1 MGGSCRRL
9 GAAEYQIKKGETDVK
24 ILIAGSGKLGETLA
38 RQLCAE
44 EHDVTLVDSDRSVL
58 ESGLNRYDV
67 MGINGNCASMQ
78 VLCQAGVER
87 ADLLIAATGSDEV
100 NLLSC
105 STAHYI
111 NPRLHTIARIRNPEY
126 ADQAYSMRNAFALSM
141 IVNPERQAAAEIER
155 LLRYPGFLKRDTFAK
170 GRMEIVELKIDAE
183 SKLCNITLSSLNA
196 LMRCRVLVCA
206 VLRDGTA
213 IAPDGNFVLHAG
225 DRIFVTAST
234 DVLSVLLKNLGIVT
248 HRAERVMLI
257 GGGRISYYLAQALEK
272 SHLDVQMIEKDPEI
286 CARMAGLLPKTTVIQ
301 GDAADRAVLE
311 GEGLASCDA
320 LVTLTGLD
328 ELNMVISLYGS
339 GLGVPQ
345 IITKIGRVE
354 DGKVLDSLPLGSVIC
369 PRKLCCSTIVRYVRA
384 MQKQAGAALT
394 VHTIADGQVEAI
406 EFLVDEHTLHCREPL
421 KKLKLRENILLVGIN
436 RGDRTEIPN
445 GDSSFDL
452 GDSVVVVSSG
462 STVLLQLNDIFA

>member
-1 MGGSCRRL
+1 M
-9 GAAEYQIKKGETDVK
+9 K

-67 MGINGNCASMQ
+67 MGVMGNCASME
-78 VLCQAGVER
+78 VLRQAGVES
-87 ADLLIAATGSDEV
+87 ANLLIAVTGSDEV
-100 NLLSC
+100 NLLTC
-105 STAHYI
+105 TTAHYI
-111 NPRLHTIARIRNPEY
+111 NPKLHTIARIRNPDY
-126 ADQAYSMRNAFALSM
+126 AEQAYSMRDAFALSM
-141 IVNPERQAAAEIER
+141 IVNPERQAATEIER

-170 GRMEIVELKIDAE
+170 GRMEIVELKLEAD
-183 SKLCNITLSSLNA
+183 SRLCNVTLSSLNT
-196 LMRCRVLVCA
+196 LVRCRVLVCA
-206 VLRDGTA
+206 VLRGGNA

-225 DRIFVTAST
+225 DRVFVTAST
-234 DVLSVLLKNLGIVT
+234 EVLSELLKNLGIVT

-257 GGGRISYYLAQALEK
+257 GGGKISYYLAQALEE
-272 SHLDVQMIEKDPEI
+272 SRLDVQLVEKDPDI
-286 CARMAGLLPKTTVIQ
+286 CEQMAKALPRTTVIQ
-301 GDAADRAVLE
+301 GDAADRSVLE

-339 GLGVPQ
+339 GFGVKQ
-345 IITKIGRVE
+345 IITKVGRME
-354 DGKVLDSLPLGSVIC
+354 DGRVLDSLPLGSVIC
-369 PRKLCCSTIVRYVRA
+369 PRKLSCSTIVRYVRA
-384 MQKQAGAALT
+384 MQKQAGAAIT

-406 EFLVDEHTLHCREPL
+406 EFPVDEHTLHCGEPL

-436 RGDRTEIPN
+436 RGDHTEIPN
-445 GDSSFDL
+445 GDSSFEQ

-462 STVLLQLNDIFA
+462 STVLMQLNDIFA

>member
-1 MGGSCRRL
+1 M
-9 GAAEYQIKKGETDVK
+9 K

-67 MGINGNCASMQ
+67 MGVMGNCASME
-78 VLCQAGVER
+78 VLRQAGVES
-87 ADLLIAATGSDEV
+87 ANLLIAVTGSDEV
-100 NLLSC
+100 NLLTC
-105 STAHYI
+105 TTAHYI
-111 NPRLHTIARIRNPEY
+111 NPKLHTIARIRNPDY
-126 ADQAYSMRNAFALSM
+126 AEQAYSMRDAFALSM
-141 IVNPERQAAAEIER
+141 IVNPERQAATEIER

-170 GRMEIVELKIDAE
+170 GRMEIVELKLEAD
-183 SKLCNITLSSLNA
+183 SRLCNVTLSSLNT
-196 LMRCRVLVCA
+196 LVRCRVLVCA
-206 VLRDGTA
+206 VLRGGNA

-225 DRIFVTAST
+225 DRVFVTAST
-234 DVLSVLLKNLGIVT
+234 EVLSELLKNLGIVT

-257 GGGRISYYLAQALEK
+257 GGGKISYYLAQALEE
-272 SHLDVQMIEKDPEI
+272 SRLDVQLVEKDPDI
-286 CARMAGLLPKTTVIQ
+286 CEQMAKALPRTTVIQ
-301 GDAADRAVLE
+301 GDAADRSVLE

-339 GLGVPQ
+339 GFGVKQ
-345 IITKIGRVE
+345 IITKVGRME
-354 DGKVLDSLPLGSVIC
+354 DGRVLDSLPLGSVIC
-369 PRKLCCSTIVRYVRA
+369 PRKLSCSTIVRYVRA
-384 MQKQAGAALT
+384 MQKQAGAAIT

-406 EFLVDEHTLHCREPL
+406 EFPVDEHTLHCGEPL

-436 RGDRTEIPN
+436 RGDHTEIPN
-445 GDSSFDL
+445 GDSSFEQ

-462 STVLLQLNDIFA
+462 TTVLMQLNDIFA

>member
-1 MGGSCRRL
+1 M
-9 GAAEYQIKKGETDVK
+9 K

-67 MGINGNCASMQ
+67 MGVMGNCASME
-78 VLCQAGVER
+78 VLRQAGVES
-87 ADLLIAATGSDEV
+87 ANLLIAVTGSDEV
-100 NLLSC
+100 NLLTC
-105 STAHYI
+105 TTAHYI
-111 NPRLHTIARIRNPEY
+111 NPKLHTIARIRNPDY
-126 ADQAYSMRNAFALSM
+126 AEQAYSMRDAFALSM
-141 IVNPERQAAAEIER
+141 IVNPERQAATEIER

-170 GRMEIVELKIDAE
+170 GRMEIVELKLEAD
-183 SKLCNITLSSLNA
+183 SRLCNVTLSSLNT
-196 LMRCRVLVCA
+196 LVRCRVLVCA
-206 VLRDGTA
+206 VLRGGNA

-225 DRIFVTAST
+225 DRVFVTAST
-234 DVLSVLLKNLGIVT
+234 EVLSELLKNLGIVT

-257 GGGRISYYLAQALEK
+257 GGGKISYYLAQALEE
-272 SHLDVQMIEKDPEI
+272 SRLDVQLVEKDPDI
-286 CARMAGLLPKTTVIQ
+286 CEQMAKALPRTTVIQ
-301 GDAADRAVLE
+301 GDAADRSVLE

-339 GLGVPQ
+339 GFGVKQ
-345 IITKIGRVE
+345 IITKVGRME
-354 DGKVLDSLPLGSVIC
+354 DGRVLDSLPLGSVIC
-369 PRKLCCSTIVRYVRA
+369 PRKLSCSTIVRYVRA
-384 MQKQAGAALT
+384 MQKQAGAAIT

-406 EFLVDEHTLHCREPL
+406 EFPVDEHTLHCGKPL

-436 RGDRTEIPN
+436 RGDHTEIPN
-445 GDSSFDL
+445 GDSSFEQ

-462 STVLLQLNDIFA
+462 ATVLMQLNDIFA

>member
-1 MGGSCRRL
+1 
-9 GAAEYQIKKGETDVK
+9 VK

-67 MGINGNCASMQ
+67 MGVMGNCASME
-78 VLCQAGVER
+78 VLRQAGVES
-87 ADLLIAATGSDEV
+87 ANLLIAVTGSDEV
-100 NLLSC
+100 NLLTC
-105 STAHYI
+105 TTAHYI
-111 NPRLHTIARIRNPEY
+111 NPKLHTIARIRNPDY
-126 ADQAYSMRNAFALSM
+126 AEQAYSMRDAFALSM
-141 IVNPERQAAAEIER
+141 IVNPERQAATEIER

-170 GRMEIVELKIDAE
+170 GRMEIVELKLEAD
-183 SKLCNITLSSLNA
+183 SRLCNVTLSSLNT
-196 LMRCRVLVCA
+196 LVRCRVLVCA
-206 VLRDGTA
+206 VLRGGNA

-225 DRIFVTAST
+225 DRVFVTAST
-234 DVLSVLLKNLGIVT
+234 EVLSELLKNLGIVT

-257 GGGRISYYLAQALEK
+257 GGGKISYYLAQALEE
-272 SHLDVQMIEKDPEI
+272 SRLDVQLVEKDPDI
-286 CARMAGLLPKTTVIQ
+286 CEQMAKALPRTTVIQ
-301 GDAADRAVLE
+301 GDAADRSVLE

-339 GLGVPQ
+339 GFGVKQ
-345 IITKIGRVE
+345 IITKVGRME
-354 DGKVLDSLPLGSVIC
+354 DGRVLDSLPLGSVIC
-369 PRKLCCSTIVRYVRA
+369 PRKLSCSTIVRYVRA
-384 MQKQAGAALT
+384 MQKQAGAAIT

-406 EFLVDEHTLHCREPL
+406 EFPVDEHTLHCGEPL

-436 RGDRTEIPN
+436 RGDHTEIPN
-445 GDSSFDL
+445 GDSSFEQ

-462 STVLLQLNDIFA
+462 ATVLMQLNDIFA

>member
-1 MGGSCRRL
+1 M
-9 GAAEYQIKKGETDVK
+9 K

-67 MGINGNCASMQ
+67 MGVMGNCASME
-78 VLCQAGVER
+78 VLRQAGVES
-87 ADLLIAATGSDEV
+87 ANLLIAVTGSDEV
-100 NLLSC
+100 NLLTC
-105 STAHYI
+105 TTAHYI
-111 NPRLHTIARIRNPEY
+111 NPKLHTIARIRNPDY
-126 ADQAYSMRNAFALSM
+126 AEQAYSMRDAFALSM
-141 IVNPERQAAAEIER
+141 IVNPERQAATEIER

-170 GRMEIVELKIDAE
+170 GRMEIVELKLEAD
-183 SKLCNITLSSLNA
+183 SRLCNVTLSSLNT
-196 LMRCRVLVCA
+196 LVRCRVLVCA
-206 VLRDGTA
+206 VLRGGNA

-225 DRIFVTAST
+225 DRVFVTAST
-234 DVLSVLLKNLGIVT
+234 EVLSELLKNLGIVT

-257 GGGRISYYLAQALEK
+257 GGGKISYYLAQALEE
-272 SHLDVQMIEKDPEI
+272 SRLDVQLVEKDPDI
-286 CARMAGLLPKTTVIQ
+286 CEQMAKALPRTTVIQ
-301 GDAADRAVLE
+301 GDAADRSVLE

-339 GLGVPQ
+339 GFGVKQ
-345 IITKIGRVE
+345 IITKVGRME
-354 DGKVLDSLPLGSVIC
+354 DRRVLDSLPLGSVIC
-369 PRKLCCSTIVRYVRA
+369 PRKLSCSTIVRYVRA
-384 MQKQAGAALT
+384 MQKQAGAAIT

-406 EFLVDEHTLHCREPL
+406 EFPVDEHTLHCGEPL

-436 RGDRTEIPN
+436 RGDHTEIPN
-445 GDSSFDL
+445 GDSSFEQ

-462 STVLLQLNDIFA
+462 ATVLMQLNDIFA